1 MRCEIKFGIAAQCIN
16 LLKSHL
22 MTIRKRKL
30 AALSQS
36 FEPLPMEY
44 EPTEEKL
51 TASAGLGP
59 VLDLFLDD
67 PLFSELCACLPPR
80 RSNASYNTEK
90 FAIILLAGFLKGY
103 DCLEDLDQFHN
114 DPLLLEKLGE
124 LPTSRAIGDWLRDFE
139 PTQIARLQSFLK
151 LQAQTARLQIDPKAP
166 LVIDIDSSSHVQHG
180 IKMEGLGYDYD
191 GNWCLSSL
199 MCSDELLFAHA
210 FQLRA
215 GNTFSCVNSA
225 TMIEGV
231 FSHLKYTDKKY
242 GRADSAFCNQ
252 EFVEECIRNG
262 AKFTV
267 TAHGNT
273 LWETKISSITEWK
286 PWAFDPKELKTF
298 AEKKISPPLI
308 ELGSFIYQP
317 GWSENL
323 RFYIIVKRTWGKDHT
338 TGEERWFHYGVLTN
352 WNLFENSLQHVMEFH
367 HKRGHSGENSIKE
380 FKYAFDLLHF
390 PCQRL
395 SANTV
400 YGLFALIAHN
410 HLRTIALLDNRENPL
425 YAKRLR
431 FKLINQPGKIISHS
445 RKIIGK
451 FSIALMKEV
460 KATITAW
467 TATRTTVFLTRA
479 G

>member
-1 MRCEIKFGIAAQCIN
+1 MA
-16 LLKSHL
+16 
-22 MTIRKRKL
+22 IRKRKL
-30 AALSQS
+30 AALSQP

-44 EPTEEKL
+44 ETTEERL

-59 VLDLFLDD
+59 ILDLFLDD
-67 PLFSELCACLPPR
+67 PLFSELCACLPQR
-80 RSNASYNTEK
+80 RSNASYDTEK
-90 FAIILLAGFLKGY
+90 FAIILFAGFLKGY

-124 LPTSRAIGDWLRDFE
+124 LPTSKAIGDWLRDFDSA
-139 PTQIARLQSFLK
+139 QIVKLQFFLK
-151 LQAQTARLQIDPKAP
+151 LQAQTARLQINPKAP
-166 LVIDIDSSSHVQHG
+166 LVIDIDSTSHVQHG
-180 IKMEGLGYDYD
+180 TKMEGLGYDYD
-191 GNWCLSSL
+191 SNWCLSSL
-199 MCSDELLFAHA
+199 MCSDDLLFAHA
-210 FQLRA
+210 FELRP

-225 TMIEGV
+225 TMIGSV
-231 FSHLKYTDKKY
+231 FSDLKHSEKKY
-242 GRADSAFCNQ
+242 ARADSAFCNQ
-252 EFVEECIRNG
+252 EFVEECIRKG

-273 LWETKISSITEWK
+273 LWETKVPLITEWK
-286 PWAFDPKELKTF
+286 PWVHTEDELKIF
-298 AEKKISPPLI
+298 AEKKISPPVI
-308 ELGSFIYQP
+308 ELGSFLYQP

-323 RFYIIVKRTWGKDHT
+323 RFYIVVKRTWRKDHA

-352 WNLFENSLQHVMEFH
+352 WNLFENSLQDAIAFH

-390 PCQRL
+390 PCQRM

-425 YAKRLR
+425 YARRLR

-451 FSIALMKEV
+451 FSNALMKEV
-460 KATITAW
+460 KSTITAW
-467 TATRTTVFLTRA
+467 TATRITVFLARA